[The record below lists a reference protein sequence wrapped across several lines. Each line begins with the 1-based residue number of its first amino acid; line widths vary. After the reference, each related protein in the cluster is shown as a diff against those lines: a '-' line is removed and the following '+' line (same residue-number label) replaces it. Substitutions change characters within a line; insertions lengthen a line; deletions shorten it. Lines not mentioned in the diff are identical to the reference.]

1 MVEHFAE
8 RDLALAQDLAILD
21 QIYEKTVED
30 GGQRTCFYFLGIGGI
45 SMSALAKM
53 IPHLLPCSVWGSDRN
68 PSEMVE
74 SLQGIFGE
82 DQVKVGDDPTHLRE
96 SQADALIYTLA
107 ISPDNP
113 ILVAAKKMGIPTIL
127 RDHFLGW
134 INRLFPRVI
143 NVSGTNGKTTTTGL
157 LSHIMIA
164 DGMDPLVHLGA
175 TYREFVDGNIRLPE
189 GKNHELMISEAC
201 EYQGSFLSFYSTT
214 AILLNIAHDHLD
226 SYPRLEDA
234 IRTFVGYGLRLPEG
248 AQLVVPAFDGP
259 ILRMFEDARLVDRVR
274 DGHLRPVWYQRI
286 LPEKEAE
293 MEGTRPEGAGAEAG
307 AETGTE
313 TGAGAG
319 AGTGTGAVTGD
330 GAGTGTGAVTGAR
343 AGTGTGAVT
352 GDGAESAAAAAAPSL
367 LSYSHEDLVALLP
380 EEGQRLVRKGVL
392 TGVPEYLA
400 VHLRPSDLASGAYQ
414 FNLYQAQRTGEG
426 ADAKTEETGCGA
438 DAEAHTEDYS
448 YALVGHF
455 SLRIPGIYNVENA
468 LAAMTAAL
476 INGAKLSS
484 LTQEVA
490 SFTGCDGRFQ
500 HLGTFHGAEV
510 ILDYAHHP
518 DSLDLVIQ
526 AARHYAPDKKIIL
539 AFQPITHT
547 RAREFAQEYAKALA
561 KVDLPIVLEV
571 YDTRE
576 KDQSFSSAQL
586 VDLCQKTN
594 PQATFLPDRKA
605 LWAFLGKQ
613 ELSDR
618 TCIFVVG
625 TQSQLVEPSDL
636 DPV

>member
-1 MVEHFAE
+1 MVEHYAE

-21 QIYEKTVED
+21 QIYEKRTED
-30 GGQRTCFYFLGIGGI
+30 RGQRACFYFLGIGGI
-45 SMSALAKM
+45 SMSALAKI
-53 IPHLLPCSVWGSDRN
+53 IPHLLPCSVWGSDHN
-68 PSEMVE
+68 PSEMVVN
-74 SLQGIFGE
+74 LQGIFGE

-96 SQADALIYTLA
+96 SQAEALIYTLA

-113 ILVAAKKMGIPTIL
+113 ILVAAKEMGIPTIL

-157 LSHIMIA
+157 LSHIMVA
-164 DGMDPLVHLGA
+164 DGIDPLVHLGA
-175 TYREFVDGNIRLPE
+175 TYREFVDGNVRLPE
-189 GKNHELMISEAC
+189 GNRHELMISEAC

-226 SYPRLEDA
+226 SYPQLDDA
-234 IRTFVGYGLRLPEG
+234 IRTFVEYGLRLPEG

-259 ILRMFEDARLVDRVR
+259 ILRMFEDTRLVDRVR
-274 DGHLRPVWYQRI
+274 DEHLHPVWYQRI
-286 LPEKEAE
+286 LPEKEVE
-293 MEGTRPEGAGAEAG
+293 MERARQTGVGTGTGAVTDAGAGAGIG
-307 AETGTE
+307 AV

-319 AGTGTGAVTGD
+319 AGTGAVTG
-330 GAGTGTGAVTGAR
+330 T
-343 AGTGTGAVT
+343 
-352 GDGAESAAAAAAPSL
+352 GAESAAAVASPSL
-367 LSYSHEDLVALLP
+367 LSYSHKELLSLLP
-380 EEGQRLVRKGVL
+380 EEGQRLVRKGIL

-414 FNLYQAQRTGEG
+414 FDLYQAQKTDQG
-426 ADAKTEETGCGA
+426 ADTKAQV
-438 DAEAHTEDYS
+438 DNHS

-490 SFTGCDGRFQ
+490 NFAGCDGRFQ

-526 AARHYAPDKKIIL
+526 AARNYAPGKKIIL

-561 KVDLPIVLEV
+561 KVDLPIILEV

-605 LWAFLGKQ
+605 LWNFLGTQ
-613 ELSDR
+613 DISDG

-625 TQSQLVEPSDL
+625 TQSQLVKPSDL
-636 DPV
+636 DPI

>member
-8 RDLALAQDLAILD
+8 RDQALAKDLAILD
-21 QIYEKTVED
+21 QIRKQTLGS
-30 GGQRTCFYFLGIGGI
+30 GGRQACFYFLGIGGI
-45 SMSALAKM
+45 SMSALAKI
-53 IPHLLPCSVWGSDRN
+53 IPHLLPSSVWGSDRN
-68 PSEMVE
+68 PSEMVKE
-74 SLQGIFGE
+74 LQGIFGAGQVQVGE
-82 DQVKVGDDPTHLRE
+82 DPAHLKA

-107 ISPDNP
+107 ISQDNP
-113 ILVAAKKMGIPTIL
+113 ILGAAKKMGVPTIL

-134 INRLFPRVI
+134 MNRLFPRVI

-189 GKNHELMISEAC
+189 GQDHELMISEAC

-234 IRTFVGYGLRLPEG
+234 IRTFVEYGLRLPEG

-259 ILRMFEDARLVDRVR
+259 ILRMFEDSRLVERVR
-274 DGHLRPVWYQRI
+274 DGHVHPVWYQRI
-286 LPEKEAE
+286 LPEKEVE
-293 MEGTRPEGAGAEAG
+293 IEENRK
-307 AETGTE
+307 TGV
-313 TGAGAG
+313 GSGKK
-319 AGTGTGAVTGD
+319 
-330 GAGTGTGAVTGAR
+330 AR
-343 AGTGTGAVT
+343 VELT
-352 GDGAESAAAAAAPSL
+352 APPL
-367 LSYSHEDLVALLP
+367 LSYTTDELTELLP
-380 EEGQRLVRKGVL
+380 EEGQRLAREGIL
-392 TGVPEYLA
+392 TGVPDYLA
-400 VHLRPSDLASGAYQ
+400 VHLKPSDLAPGAYQ
-414 FNLYQAQRTGEG
+414 FDLYQTKEG
-426 ADAKTEETGCGA
+426 GKGVDQ
-438 DAEAHTEDYS
+438 DLHS
-448 YALVGHF
+448 YAFIDHF

-476 INGAKLSS
+476 INGAQVSS

-526 AARHYAPDKKIIL
+526 AARNYAPDKKIIL

-547 RAREFAQEYAKALA
+547 RAKEFAQEYAQALA

-586 VDLCQKTN
+586 VDLCRKSN

-605 LWAFLGKQ
+605 LWEFLGKLK
-613 ELSDR
+613 LSAES
-618 TCIFVVG
+618 CIFVVG
-625 TQSQLVEPSDL
+625 TQSQMVEPSDL
-636 DPV
+636 DPVKSH

>member
-21 QIYEKTVED
+21 QIYEKRTED
-30 GGQRTCFYFLGIGGI
+30 RGQRACFYFLGIGGI
-45 SMSALAKM
+45 SMSALAKI
-53 IPHLLPCSVWGSDRN
+53 IPHLLPCSVWGSDHN
-68 PSEMVE
+68 PSEMVVN
-74 SLQGIFGE
+74 LQGIFGE
-82 DQVKVGDDPTHLRE
+82 DQVKVGDDPTHLQE

-113 ILVAAKKMGIPTIL
+113 ILVAAKEVGIPTIL

-175 TYREFVDGNIRLPE
+175 TYREFVDGNVRLPE

-226 SYPRLEDA
+226 SYPKLDDA
-234 IRTFVGYGLRLPEG
+234 IRTFVEYALRLPES

-274 DGHLRPVWYQRI
+274 DEHLHPVWYQRI

-293 MEGTRPEGAGAEAG
+293 MRGARQAVTAAGAVTGLGREAG
-307 AETGTE
+307 

-319 AGTGTGAVTGD
+319 ANTRA
-330 GAGTGTGAVTGAR
+330 GAG
-343 AGTGTGAVT
+343 
-352 GDGAESAAAAAAPSL
+352 APSL
-367 LSYSHEDLVALLP
+367 LSYSHEELLALLP
-380 EEGQRLVRKGVL
+380 EEGQRLVRKGIL

-400 VHLRPSDLASGAYQ
+400 VHLRPSDLAAGAYQ
-414 FNLYQAQRTGEG
+414 FDLYQAQGTGEG
-426 ADAKTEETGCGA
+426 ADTKTEGRSEEA
-438 DAEAHTEDYS
+438 DAKDHVKDQS

-561 KVDLPIVLEV
+561 KVDLPIILEV

-605 LWAFLGKQ
+605 LWNFLGTQ
-613 ELSDR
+613 DISDG

-625 TQSQLVEPSDL
+625 TQSQLVKPSDL
-636 DPV
+636 DPI